1 MKTIGLIGGMS
12 WESTLTYYRLLNE
25 TVKARLGGLHSAKII
40 LYSVDF
46 GEVEALMQADDW
58 GAVAGHLTRAAR
70 ALKRAG
76 ADLVLICTNTMHRLA
91 EAVEAAAEL
100 PLLHIADP
108 TADAI
113 CDRGITAIALLGTRV
128 TMEAPFYRQ
137 RLEARGLKVLTPD
150 AAARQQIHD
159 IIFEELC
166 LGKVR
171 APSRALYQ
179 AIITNLADAGAQG
192 VILGCTE
199 IGMLIG
205 PADSSLPLFD
215 TTELH
220 ARAAVAAAL
229 ETTDNTTQNA

>member
-12 WESTLTYYRLLNE
+12 WESTLTYYRILNE
-25 TVKARLGGLHSAKII
+25 TVKKRLGGLHSAKCV

-46 GEVEALMQADDW
+46 GDVEACMRADDW
-58 GAVAGHLTRAAR
+58 AGVEAHLTIAAK
-70 ALKRAG
+70 ALNSAG

-91 EAVEAAAEL
+91 EAVEAAAGL

-113 CDRGITAIALLGTRV
+113 CSQGIETIALLGTRV

-137 RLEARGLKVLTPD
+137 RLEARGLHVLIPEVD
-150 AAARQQIHD
+150 QRQRVND
-159 IIFEELC
+159 IIFNELC
-166 LGKVR
+166 LGKIR
-171 APSRALYQ
+171 SASRIIYQ
-179 AIITNLADAGAQG
+179 RYIEDLEAAGAQG

-199 IGMLIG
+199 IGMLIS
-205 PADSSLPLFD
+205 PEDSPLPLFD

-220 ARAAVAAAL
+220 ARAAVAAAIDDAEPL
-229 ETTDNTTQNA
+229 A

>member
-12 WESTLTYYRLLNE
+12 WESTLTYYRILNE
-25 TVKARLGGLHSAKII
+25 TVKKRLGGLHSAKCV

-46 GEVEALMQADDW
+46 GEVEACMRADDW
-58 GAVAGHLTRAAR
+58 AGVEAQLTSAAK
-70 ALKRAG
+70 ALNSAG

-91 EAVEAAAEL
+91 EAVEATAGL

-113 CDRGITAIALLGTRV
+113 CGQGIETIALLGTRV

-137 RLEARGLKVLTPD
+137 RLEARGLRVLTPEVD
-150 AAARQQIHD
+150 QRQRVND
-159 IIFEELC
+159 IIFNELC
-166 LGKVR
+166 LGKIR
-171 APSRALYQ
+171 SASRIIYQ
-179 AIITNLADAGAQG
+179 RCIEDLKAAGAQG

-199 IGMLIG
+199 IGMLIS
-205 PADSSLPLFD
+205 PEDRPLPLFD

-220 ARAAVAAAL
+220 ARAAVAAAIDDAQ
-229 ETTDNTTQNA
+229 TPV

>member
-12 WESTLTYYRLLNE
+12 WESTLTYYRILNE
-25 TVKARLGGLHSAKII
+25 TVKERLGGLHSAKCL

-46 GEVEALMQADDW
+46 GEVEARMRVDDW
-58 GAVAGHLTRAAR
+58 AGVEAHLTHAAT

-76 ADLVLICTNTMHRLA
+76 ADLVMICTNTMHRMA
-91 EAVEAAAEL
+91 MAVESAAGL

-108 TADAI
+108 TAQAV
-113 CDRGITAIALLGTRV
+113 CDEGLTTIALLGTRV
-128 TMEAPFYRQ
+128 TMEAPFFRQ
-137 RLEARGLKVLTPD
+137 KLEARGLRVLIPEAD
-150 AAARQQIHD
+150 QRQRIND

-171 APSRALYQ
+171 SASRIVYQ
-179 AIITNLADAGAQG
+179 RCIEELEAAGAQG

-199 IGMLIG
+199 IGMLLS
-205 PADSSLPLFD
+205 PEDCALPLFD

-220 ARAAVAAAL
+220 ARAAVELAMG
-229 ETTDNTTQNA
+229 DQN

>member
-25 TVKARLGGLHSAKII
+25 TVKERLGGLHSARCV

-46 GEVEALMQADDW
+46 GEVEDWMQKEDW
-58 GAVAGHLTRAAR
+58 AAIETCLTGAAQ

-76 ADLVLICTNTMHRLA
+76 ADLLLICTNTMHRLA
-91 EAVEAAAEL
+91 DEVASAAGL

-113 CDRGITAIALLGTRV
+113 CAKGLETVALLGTRY
-128 TMEAPFYRQ
+128 TMEAPFIRQ
-137 RLEARGLKVLTPD
+137 RLEARGLKVIIPD
-150 AAARQQIHD
+150 EEQRQQVHE
-159 IIFEELC
+159 IIFAELC
-166 LGKVR
+166 QGEVR
-171 APSRALYQ
+171 PASRGVYQ
-179 AIITNLADAGAQG
+179 AVIADLVAAGAQG

-205 PADSSLPLFD
+205 PKDSPVISFD

-229 ETTDNTTQNA
+229 EA